1 MITKAG
7 APSNR
12 IAVGVSSYG
21 RSFRMTTPGCSGPMC
36 TYTGPSSG
44 ATPGECTGTAGY
56 ISNGEIK
63 QIIQCNPTAAL
74 TKDNAGGNILTYNGD
89 QWVSYMDD
97 ITKASR
103 TAQYKS
109 LNFLGTTDWAIS
121 LDSDPYTGATQ
132 DMTDSDSYLELDT
145 LTPNNIGADLGL
157 GGLIATVPKVA
168 LGKGAVQPVRDASC
182 KKHETLIKSGWA
194 DAGKIVKM
202 AKNPR
207 EYDRSLQNAHSW
219 VCQAIILSKTI
230 IFTRFLDPRCSFNV
244 DDAKMERN
252 RRADAE
258 GHAGKRRGT
267 ERSSWPRGYNNARL
281 RQRP

>member
-1 MITKAG
+1 
-7 APSNR
+7 
-12 IAVGVSSYG
+12 
-21 RSFRMTTPGCSGPMC
+21 MC

-63 QIIQCNPTAAL
+63 QIIQSNPTAAL

-132 DMTDSDSYLELDT
+132 DMTDPDSYPEPDNP
-145 LTPNNIGADLGL
+145 TPNNIGADLGL

-182 KKHETLIKSGWA
+182 KEHETLIKGGWA
-194 DAGKIVKM
+194 DAGKL
-202 AKNPR
+202 AKATLKWRRKNK
-207 EYDRSLQNAHSW
+207 YQDAMDVYIGIRSKEEPARGEPDQLWSKFHS
-219 VCQAIILSKTI
+219 CQKLLHLT
-230 IFTRFLDPRCSFNV
+230 
-244 DDAKMERN
+244 
-252 RRADAE
+252 
-258 GHAGKRRGT
+258 
-267 ERSSWPRGYNNARL
+267 SSRY
-281 RQRP
+281 RQ